1 MRIVQDLCASRAQHE
16 RRLFVSVWL
25 KSSQQHN
32 AAKRNGLYSNLYF
45 VPPQGRESSFVVGTV
60 FRIASR
66 NLYTAAAGYIILIT
80 GRRHFSL
87 TKQNLRIF

>member
-1 MRIVQDLCASRAQHE
+1 MQIVHDLGAFRAQHE

-32 AAKRNGLYSNLYF
+32 AAKRSGLYSNLYF

-60 FRIASR
+60 FRISSS
-66 NLYTAAAGYIILIT
+66 NLYTAAARYIILIT
-80 GRRHFSL
+80 GRTNFSL
-87 TKQNLRIF
+87 MKQNLRKF